1 MKSVLFLGPVF
12 YGLTAAIPTFAV
24 LLFGADAVNAFL
36 SVMPSWFTT
45 GLSIAAGI
53 LPVVGLAMLL
63 SFMPMKKFIAY
74 AIVGFVRVLQV
85 AQQSVRKRP
94 RRWRSGR

>member
-1 MKSVLFLGPVF
+1 MLGLQLDVIAKTANGFLGRASRFCRRGQEYSQMKSVLSSVRSST
-12 YGLTAAIPTFAV
+12 GLTAIPTFAV

-53 LPVVGLAMLL
+53 LPSSALRCFLAP
-63 SFMPMKKFIAY
+63 SC
-74 AIVGFVRVLQV
+74 Q
-85 AQQSVRKRP
+85 
-94 RRWRSGR
+94 